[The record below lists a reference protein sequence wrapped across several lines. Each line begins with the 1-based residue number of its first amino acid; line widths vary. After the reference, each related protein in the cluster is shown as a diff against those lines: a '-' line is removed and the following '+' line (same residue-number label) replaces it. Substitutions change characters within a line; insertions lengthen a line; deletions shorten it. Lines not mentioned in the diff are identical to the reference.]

1 MNPSFAEQC
10 SLRGIIGAG
19 LGLMLT
25 LAGSDGCASHQSSQ
39 NVAPTHR
46 SDSSGAI
53 ARPYTNSTIGKP
65 HITVVDLS
73 KKFLAFFDSASRTPL
88 DRDARWAMWQRL
100 YGFAARP
107 PGPFG
112 DTLARRLFEG
122 AWERYPAALPRIRQG
137 AKGFGFVPDSVL
149 RQVAELLGCGA
160 DTHVQLIAF
169 VGGFEANAFAFPAPD
184 GTQTIAL
191 PVEAGDARGA
201 LVHELTHAVHHSK
214 TCANITSGYEMS
226 LPELVLSE
234 GLAMR
239 VAERLIPGYPSI
251 HYIGGTQAWFDSA
264 DSRRTAILK
273 GIQQHISD
281 LGGATAQRFTFGNG
295 TTGLGREGYYAG
307 WVITGA
313 LLDRGVSLH
322 QMATTPSSQL
332 PALISRGIVWEERE
346 GSAHAGSLA
355 TQGKAQLDVRLEPD
369 EVDAALAI
377 LDKHARHQLPTPADW
392 RRLFESSGYQHLRE
406 RESSMRRAF
415 TDSTFSAFPLFCV
428 GARRAHHQRR
438 FGAAPGIHI
447 LRSAGAMVHGWM
459 AHGINHREGAWS

>member
-1 MNPSFAEQC
+1 
-10 SLRGIIGAG
+10 
-19 LGLMLT
+19 MLT